1 MCISLPVGIIIQT
14 PKMISAL
21 RITAGRLQFLHSF
34 VRFIS
39 DLEYLEY
46 SGNKDFKSDGDED
59 DTAEDRGLI
68 GELRSEFLTDYQS
81 GNADKE
87 GDRCNDEGCG
97 QCHGETIFCNG
108 KSNR

>member
-1 MCISLPVGIIIQT
+1 MPRLFDRGHISL
-14 PKMISAL
+14 S
-21 RITAGRLQFLHSF
+21 AGRLQFLHSF

-68 GELRSEFLTDYQS
+68 GELRSEFLTNDQS

-97 QCHGETIFCNG
+97 QCHDETIFCNG